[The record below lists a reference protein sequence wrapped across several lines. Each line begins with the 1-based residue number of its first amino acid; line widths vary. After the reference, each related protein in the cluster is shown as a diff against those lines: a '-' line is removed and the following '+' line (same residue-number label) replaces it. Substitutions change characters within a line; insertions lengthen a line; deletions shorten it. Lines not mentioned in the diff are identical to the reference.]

1 LTFKVADMKAR
12 TKDIAGPIIQFAPPF
27 HFFDDAPE
35 ASGPVTLATPMY
47 FSGLLH
53 DEITVGDAMDTR
65 AGRLCYTYDS
75 L

>member
-1 LTFKVADMKAR
+1 MEKR

-35 ASGPVTLATPMY
+35 ESGQATLDTPMH
-47 FSGLLH
+47 FSGLLS
-53 DEITVGDAMDTR
+53 DDVTVGDVMNTK
-65 AGRLCYTYDS
+65 AGWLCYTYEE